1 MGGGKKRSL
10 AQIEKQQKVKGKE
23 EVKAKEKKS
32 KGSAEKKSGILN
44 LPDTSSKEFL
54 DELSKMRAIT
64 PYGLASKYGLKLSIA
79 KDVLDDLEKRGTI
92 QMVAGN
98 NRLRI
103 YMIAAG

>member
-10 AQIEKQQKVKGKE
+10 AQIEKQQKLKEKE
-23 EVKAKEKKS
+23 EAKAKEKKT
-32 KGSAEKKSGILN
+32 KGSTEKKTSILN

-54 DELSKMRAIT
+54 DELSKMKAIT
-64 PYGLASKYGLKLSIA
+64 PYGIASKYGLRLSIA
-79 KDVLDDLEKRGTI
+79 KDVLEDLEKRGTI

-103 YMIAAG
+103 YRLAAA